1 MDDAVRISAERF
13 RSIYDRG
20 FKTWVQLYA
29 DIEEKSGL
37 PALSVA
43 IQDICQ
49 QHPVLSRNIRLKN
62 DQTGVFA
69 TGESIWS
76 SHGTKCAY
84 LIPPFQQSV
93 RIKVAVKKPISLS
106 ISQSTEGQNT
116 ELSCFLRNQNY
127 LTVLILAWAYILS
140 ARWTEIMPGTCS
152 LTYTECQ
159 ATTHQD
165 TTQYQDEGNLVSVQ
179 LGDVSPQEA
188 RWWAAILAPGQGWQA
203 NVAYEQQTSLA
214 PWSIR
219 LQQSFGFL
227 LLHTTDSVSSIYSAA
242 TFSDATHYLNRFC
255 ARHNV
260 SDQSQA
266 ALASVLLLPSMGS
279 LRSLRLPTPSSR
291 MGVPHITPGPSENKS
306 NDDYIHKSHRID
318 KLLTLSCNTRG
329 IRPLLLSVFY
339 EPRIECNAVTPWLQG
354 TLAAIKHVAG
364 NNSYVVGRL
373 CMERSPRVA
382 FLWLG
387 CIILDLQ
394 DKLLQEVHFG
404 QIPIDL
410 HSAAWSGTIQSFI
423 QQRVSNPLVTDGSIS
438 RADECRLLFLS
449 QSDRRIRIPVC
460 QWKPF
465 GKTRVEDVDIEVR
478 VHQQC
483 EDHWLQYEGINWE
496 CEDGNLEFLS
506 SQKADSQSMSGK
518 PSMQE
523 TGKACTTVI
532 CYEEMARDREAISE
546 NATRSIFGWLRPD
559 GYAQDEQDIWK
570 HEWFDMSE
578 SDEDDIRDD
587 ETTSEASARL
597 SPRVESWVL
606 DTKTSTSASQASR
619 THSLVSQLQA
629 HQKQVDKKIDAIG
642 SSASLSERDV
652 AQLAQLKE
660 TKEYLR
666 QCMGIV
672 ADADEAWDER
682 RNVLEDVAMA
692 DNNYGISVSTV
703 KDLVVARRI
712 NLSGQARYLGGQISD
727 ESYQRTIDGLTQ
739 LDIESVKTRPVDKAV
754 GKGLLLKGLSTR
766 GLNGS
771 SRT

>member
-1 MDDAVRISAERF
+1 
-13 RSIYDRG
+13 
-20 FKTWVQLYA
+20 
-29 DIEEKSGL
+29 
-37 PALSVA
+37 
-43 IQDICQ
+43 
-49 QHPVLSRNIRLKN
+49 
-62 DQTGVFA
+62 
-69 TGESIWS
+69 
-76 SHGTKCAY
+76 
-84 LIPPFQQSV
+84 
-93 RIKVAVKKPISLS
+93 
-106 ISQSTEGQNT
+106 
-116 ELSCFLRNQNY
+116 
-127 LTVLILAWAYILS
+127 
-140 ARWTEIMPGTCS
+140 
-152 LTYTECQ
+152 
-159 ATTHQD
+159 
-165 TTQYQDEGNLVSVQ
+165 
-179 LGDVSPQEA
+179 
-188 RWWAAILAPGQGWQA
+188 
-203 NVAYEQQTSLA
+203 
-214 PWSIR
+214 
-219 LQQSFGFL
+219 
-227 LLHTTDSVSSIYSAA
+227 
-242 TFSDATHYLNRFC
+242 
-255 ARHNV
+255 
-260 SDQSQA
+260 
-266 ALASVLLLPSMGS
+266 
-279 LRSLRLPTPSSR
+279 
-291 MGVPHITPGPSENKS
+291 
-306 NDDYIHKSHRID
+306 
-318 KLLTLSCNTRG
+318 
-329 IRPLLLSVFY
+329 
-339 EPRIECNAVTPWLQG
+339 
-354 TLAAIKHVAG
+354 
-364 NNSYVVGRL
+364 
-373 CMERSPRVA
+373 
-382 FLWLG
+382 
-387 CIILDLQ
+387 
-394 DKLLQEVHFG
+394 
-404 QIPIDL
+404 
-410 HSAAWSGTIQSFI
+410 
-423 QQRVSNPLVTDGSIS
+423 
-438 RADECRLLFLS
+438 
-449 QSDRRIRIPVC
+449 
-460 QWKPF
+460 
-465 GKTRVEDVDIEVR
+465 
-478 VHQQC
+478 
-483 EDHWLQYEGINWE
+483 
-496 CEDGNLEFLS
+496 
-506 SQKADSQSMSGK
+506 MSGK

-523 TGKACTTVI
+523 TGNACTTVI